1 MAIRFPTNPYEDV
14 LPSEFNKSNKKHASE
29 FFIAEN
35 FKRYGWFVYEPFTDT
50 GIDRIIQKKVCP
62 DGHTEYID
70 DTRQKKQCSKCSKDL
85 MKITRFVQIKTREL
99 KDHDGWKKD
108 KYKYFGFTLSSADFK
123 TDPRYVFLLY
133 SDNTTKEDQ
142 DVLIIPISDFFA
154 FFTKHKSL
162 GQSFFSTTSFRQGNG
177 KINDLNYNLGT
188 KSWVYH
194 PTKKSEINLDEF
206 VNESGLKKISDLR
219 LDNEFQTVQEKL
231 TEQKLALYFDPV
243 KWNKNV
249 KMVQPILD
257 GRLQKD
263 YPEKLKIQRKEQLK
277 SFKKKLP
284 KDLKTSIGQGY
295 LIKFKE
301 LRDFAK
307 EP

>member
-1 MAIRFPTNPYEDV
+1 
-14 LPSEFNKSNKKHASE
+14 
-29 FFIAEN
+29 
-35 FKRYGWFVYEPFTDT
+35 
-50 GIDRIIQKKVCP
+50 
-62 DGHTEYID
+62 
-70 DTRQKKQCSKCSKDL
+70 
-85 MKITRFVQIKTREL
+85 ITRFVQIKTREL

-142 DVLIIPISDFFA
+142 DVLIIPISDFFD

-194 PTKKSEINLDEF
+194 PTTKSEINLDEF

-219 LDNEFQTVQEKL
+219 LDNEKQTVQEKL

-257 GRLQKD
+257 GRLKKD
-263 YPEKLKIQRKEQLK
+263 YPEKLKIQREKQLK

-284 KDLKTSIGQGY
+284 EELKTSIAQGY
-295 LIKFKE
+295 LIKF
-301 LRDFAK
+301 
-307 EP
+307 

>member
-14 LPSEFNKSNKKHASE
+14 LPSEFNKSNKKYASE

-62 DGHTEYID
+62 DGHTEYND

-142 DVLIIPISDFFA
+142 DVLIIPISDFFD

-177 KINDLNYNLGT
+177 KINDLNYNLST

-194 PTKKSEINLDEF
+194 PTTKSEINLDDF

-243 KWNKNV
+243 KWKENVKNV
-249 KMVQPILD
+249 QVELD
-257 GRLQKD
+257 RRL
-263 YPEKLKIQRKEQLK
+263 EKEHQEDLGKQRKERREH
-277 SFKKKLP
+277 FKKTLSKED
-284 KDLKTSIGQGY
+284 KRSVDGY
-295 LIKFKE
+295 FVKFRE
-301 LRDFAK
+301 LRGFAD
-307 EP
+307 

>member
-62 DGHTEYID
+62 DGHTEYND

-133 SDNTTKEDQ
+133 SDNTTKKDQ
-142 DVLIIPISDFFA
+142 DVLIIPISDFFD

-194 PTKKSEINLDEF
+194 PTTKSEINLDEF

-243 KWNKNV
+243 KWKENVKNV
-249 KMVQPILD
+249 QGELD
-257 GRLQKD
+257 RRLKKD
-263 YPEKLKIQRKEQLK
+263 HQDDLEKQRKERREY
-277 SFKKKLP
+277 FKKTLSKED
-284 KDLKTSIGQGY
+284 KRSVEGY
-295 LIKFKE
+295 FVKFKE
-301 LRDFAK
+301 LRCFED
-307 EP
+307 

>member
-62 DGHTEYID
+62 DGHTEYND

-133 SDNTTKEDQ
+133 SDNTTKKDQ
-142 DVLIIPISDFFA
+142 DVLIIPISDFFD

-162 GQSFFSTTSFRQGNG
+162 GQSFFGNASFRQGNG
-177 KINDLNYNLGT
+177 KINDLNYNLST

-194 PTKKSEINLDEF
+194 PTTKSEINLDDF

-219 LDNEFQTVQEKL
+219 LDNEKQTVQEKL

-243 KWNKNV
+243 KWKENVKNV
-249 KMVQPILD
+249 QGELD
-257 GRLQKD
+257 RRLKKD
-263 YPEKLKIQRKEQLK
+263 HQDDLEKQRKERREY
-277 SFKKKLP
+277 FKKTLSKED
-284 KDLKTSIGQGY
+284 KRSVEGY
-295 LIKFKE
+295 FVKFKE
-301 LRDFAK
+301 LRCFED
-307 EP
+307 

>member
-35 FKRYGWFVYEPFTDT
+35 FKQYGWFVYEPFTDT

-62 DGHTEYID
+62 DGHTEYND

-99 KDHDGWKKD
+99 KDQKGGKKD

-142 DVLIIPISDFFA
+142 DVLIIPIFDFFD

-243 KWNKNV
+243 KWKDNV

-257 GRLQKD
+257 GRLKKD
-263 YPEKLKIQRKEQLK
+263 YPEKLKIQREKQLK

-284 KDLKTSIGQGY
+284 EELKTSIAQGY

-301 LRDFAK
+301 LRDFAN
-307 EP
+307 

>member
-35 FKRYGWFVYEPFTDT
+35 FKQYGWFVYEPFTDT

-70 DTRQKKQCSKCSKDL
+70 DTREKKQCSKCSKDL

-99 KDHDGWKKD
+99 KDHDGWKND

-142 DVLIIPISDFFA
+142 DVLIIPISDFFD

-177 KINDLNYNLGT
+177 KINDLNYNLST

-194 PTKKSEINLDEF
+194 PTIKSEINLDDF

-219 LDNEFQTVQEKL
+219 LDNEKQTVQEKL

-257 GRLQKD
+257 GRLKKD
-263 YPEKLKIQRKEQLK
+263 YPEKLKIQREKQLK
-277 SFKKKLP
+277 SFKEELP
-284 KDLKTSIGQGY
+284 KELKTSIAQGY

-301 LRDFAK
+301 LRDFAN
-307 EP
+307 